1 MGFDIFVLAALALIV
16 VYLFMAVKIV
26 PQAEQ
31 WVIERLGRYHKTLE
45 GGINFII
52 PIIDQRRSKFVTQEQ
67 LIDVPQQS
75 VITRDNVSILIDA
88 VVFIRI
94 NNAKQA
100 TYEILDLKIAIAQ
113 LAQTTLRAEIG
124 RMELD
129 ETLSS
134 RSDLNA
140 ALLAALDQASGTWGA
155 KVTRV
160 EVSDIIVPENVQKA
174 MELQLEAERKKRAVE
189 IEANGQKNATITIAE
204 GEKQKAYREAEAL
217 ERTAEAQRFEK
228 EQLAEGDKKA
238 MKLINL
244 AMAENQ
250 TAAEFLLAKER
261 IEAFSGIA
269 ASDSANKVVVPV
281 ETSEMVGSLTALAQI
296 LRDTNNKQP

>member
-1 MGFDIFVLAALALIV
+1 MGFDIFVLAVLALV
-16 VYLFMAVKIV
+16 VIYLFMAVKIV

-52 PIIDQRRSKFVTQEQ
+52 PVIDQRRSKFVTQEQ

-88 VVFIRI
+88 VVFIRV

-113 LAQTTLRAEIG
+113 LAQTTLRSEIG

-238 MKLINL
+238 MELINL

-296 LRDTNNKQP
+296 LRDSNKAL

>member
-1 MGFDIFVLAALALIV
+1 MEFNVFVIAVLLLVV
-16 VYLFMAVKIV
+16 VYLLLAVKIV

-52 PIIDQRRSKFVTQEQ
+52 PIVDQTRSKFMTQEQ
-67 LIDVPQQS
+67 LIDVPKQQ
-75 VITRDNVSILIDA
+75 VITRDNVSIQIDA

-94 NNAKQA
+94 NNARQA
-100 TYEILDLKIAIAQ
+100 TYEILDLKNAIGQ
-113 LAQTTLRAEIG
+113 LAQTTLRSEIG
-124 RMELD
+124 RLELD

-134 RSDLNA
+134 RADLNA
-140 ALLAALDQASGTWGA
+140 ALLVALDQASGTWGA

-189 IEANGQKNATITIAE
+189 IEANGQKNATMAIAE
-204 GEKQKAYREAEAL
+204 GEKQKAFREAEAL

-238 MKLINL
+238 MEFINL
-244 AMAENQ
+244 AMSQNAQ
-250 TAAEFLLAKER
+250 AAEFLLAKDR
-261 IEAFSGIA
+261 ISAFSGIA
-269 ASDSANKVVVPV
+269 ASDSANKVVVPI
-281 ETSEMVGSLTALAQI
+281 ETSEMVGSLSALAQI
-296 LRDTNNKQP
+296 LKDSK

>member
-1 MGFDIFVLAALALIV
+1 MGFDIFVLAVLALVII
-16 VYLFMAVKIV
+16 YLFMAVKIV

-52 PIIDQRRSKFVTQEQ
+52 PVIDQRRSKFVTQEQ

-88 VVFIRI
+88 VVFIRV

-113 LAQTTLRAEIG
+113 LAQTTLRSEIG

-238 MKLINL
+238 MELINL

-296 LRDTNNKQP
+296 LRDSNKAL